1 MKKSILMFC
10 LLATSAITVN
20 AQKLHV
26 YAKAGANFT
35 KIDGKE
41 FNDEYKTGFHVGG
54 AVEIGISKSISLQP
68 ELHYSELKTI
78 SINSVIT
85 PGFNVNNEVKLNY
98 LSIPLLLKI
107 NATKVLSL
115 HVGPEYS
122 ILVNNDEDL
131 LTNGKE
137 AFKSGNFSMIGGV
150 QINLSNINIYGRY
163 NVGLSSIEDAP
174 STDKWKSQQI
184 QVGIAF
190 KVL

>member
-68 ELHYSELKTI
+68 ELYYSELKTI

>member
-20 AQKLHV
+20 AQKLHI

-68 ELHYSELKTI
+68 ELYYSELKTI

>member
-68 ELHYSELKTI
+68 ELYYSELKTI

-163 NVGLSSIEDAP
+163 NVGLSSIEDTQ
-174 STDKWKSQQI
+174 STNKCNSQRFFLVI
-184 QVGIAF
+184 
-190 KVL
+190 

>member
-26 YAKAGANFT
+26 YAKAGANLT

-41 FNDEYKTGFHVGG
+41 FNDDYKTGFHVGG

-68 ELHYSELKTI
+68 ELYYSELKTI

>member
-26 YAKAGANFT
+26 YAKAGANLT

-68 ELHYSELKTI
+68 ELYYSELKTI

>member
-1 MKKSILMFC
+1 M
-10 LLATSAITVN
+10 ATSAITVN

-68 ELHYSELKTI
+68 ELYYSELKTI